1 MRNTLLLSLL
11 LILFSFASARA
22 QNEYPF
28 KCGEALTFEQVRPL
42 KYNNYTDYSE
52 KDIKLVDAIDK
63 YIAAN
68 NDKSVEYE
76 VFINQRTDTS
86 LILDIFGLE
95 KEEEVDKTS
104 CGIFNSTDM
113 GLPARVTL
121 LFHRYINESEDG
133 GIVVAITQKK

>member
-1 MRNTLLLSLL
+1 MRNTLLLTLA
-11 LILFSFASARA
+11 LILLSCLPAIA

-28 KCGEALTFEQVRPL
+28 KCGEPLTFEQVRPL

-52 KDIKLVDAIDK
+52 KDIKMLEAISA
-63 YIAAN
+63 YIVAN

-95 KEEEVDKTS
+95 KEEDVDKTS

-133 GIVVAITQKK
+133 GIVVALTQKK